1 MELINLVNPDFKL
14 QSDGI
19 HRITLDIHENL
30 QIDLG
35 INRVI
40 IHKTQHGWQIDCNS
54 NIKIKQYN
62 SKEVFIENYD
72 S

>member
-14 QSDGI
+14 QSDGV
-19 HRITLDIHENL
+19 HRITLDTHESL

-40 IHKTQHGWQIDCNS
+40 IRKTKHGWQIDCNN
-54 NIKIKQYN
+54 NIEIKQYN